1 MDINK
6 YMSRGGRVVCED
18 NTEVNIGDLLKQIAT
33 VQTGTVDVSS
43 WTKIRNLRKS
53 GLAEKV
59 LTVGDIIDD
68 TWTDVAAPKEYPYQW
83 HVADFQPIE
92 LQNGDTEASMLVQA
106 HWAHPFGVQF
116 SHQRAFLACPDG
128 LPVGSYYFTIES
140 AWGNNVKAGDIVC
153 FKTTK
158 VVPAGGRVSGCY
170 GAPDQAKANWRIYT
184 HSADGKTQIETITP
198 TFTKTDSAT
207 NLGTQHLNKREGNL
221 NSTQEM
227 AYGWNR
233 WKTSAL
239 RQYLNS
245 EAAKGAWWTAQ
256 DEWDVAPDQLKDKA
270 GFLSGCSA
278 DFLSALQIVKV
289 TTFANTVND
298 GGGED
303 TTYDRVFIPSMEQMY
318 CAPQIKGEGTYLEY
332 WKQRSGATAPLA
344 QWGTYPNIITYAV
357 ENHTSPQTIRLRS
370 AYRGGAYYAW
380 YVNSSGSVSN
390 LQRVQRVPLRSAC
403 GNLS

>member
-357 ENHTSPQTIRLRS
+357 ENHTSPQNIRLRS
-370 AYRGGAYYAW
+370 ASRGYASHTW
-380 YVNSSGSVSN
+380 YVYSSGNVSTN
-390 LQRVQRVPLRSAC
+390 YASNASRFAPLVVI
-403 GNLS
+403 

>member
-6 YMSRGGRVVCED
+6 YMPRGGRVVCED

-357 ENHTSPQTIRLRS
+357 ENHTSPQFIRLRS
-370 AYRGGAYYAW
+370 ANRGYASYTW
-380 YVNSSGSVSN
+380 CVTSSGNVNYYLYASN
-390 LQRVQRVPLRSAC
+390 AYRFAPLVVI
-403 GNLS
+403 

>member
-357 ENHTSPQTIRLRS
+357 ENHTSPQYMRLRS
-370 AYRGGAYYAW
+370 AGRGNAYSTW
-380 YVNSSGSVSN
+380 CVHSSGNVNNYIASSAY
-390 LQRVQRVPLRSAC
+390 RFAPLVVI
-403 GNLS
+403 

>member
-6 YMSRGGRVVCED
+6 YMPRGGRVVCED

-68 TWTDVAAPKEYPYQW
+68 IWTDVAAPKEYPYQW
-83 HVADFQPIE
+83 HVAGFQSAE
-92 LQNGDTEASMLVQA
+92 LQNGDTEDSMLVQA

-128 LPVGSYYFTIES
+128 LPVGSYYFTIEG

-198 TFTKTDSAT
+198 TFAKTDSAT

-278 DFLSALQIVKV
+278 DFLSALQVVKV

-303 TTYDRVFIPSMEQMY
+303 VTYDRVFIPSMEQMY

-357 ENHTSPQTIRLRS
+357 ENHASPQYMRLRS
-370 AYRGGAYYAW
+370 ANRGSAGNTW
-380 YVNSSGSVSN
+380 CVNSSGNVGISSSASSAN
-390 LQRVQRVPLRSAC
+390 RFAPLVAI
-403 GNLS
+403 

>member
-6 YMSRGGRVVCED
+6 YMPRGGRVVCED

-198 TFTKTDSAT
+198 TFAKTDSAT

-278 DFLSALQIVKV
+278 DFLSALQVVKV

-303 TTYDRVFIPSMEQMY
+303 VTYDRVFIPSMEQMY
-318 CAPQIKGEGTYLEY
+318 CTPQVKGEGTYLEY

-357 ENHTSPQTIRLRS
+357 ENHTSPQYMRLRS
-370 AYRGGAYYAW
+370 ASRGNANGAW
-380 YVNSSGSVSN
+380 FVGSSGNVCNSSASYAT
-390 LQRVQRVPLRSAC
+390 RFAPLVVI
-403 GNLS
+403 

>member
-6 YMSRGGRVVCED
+6 YVPRGGRVVCED

-59 LTVGDIIDD
+59 LAVGDIIDD

-158 VVPAGGRVSGCY
+158 IVPAGGRVSGCY

-198 TFTKTDSAT
+198 TFAKTDSAT

-256 DEWDVAPDQLKDKA
+256 DEWDVAPDELKNKA

-278 DFLSALQIVKV
+278 DFLSALQVVKV

-357 ENHTSPQTIRLRS
+357 ENHTSPQNVRLRS
-370 AYRGGAYYAW
+370 ANRGSAGSAW
-380 YVNSSGSVSN
+380 YVNSSGNVSTSN
-390 LQRVQRVPLRSAC
+390 ASNANRFAPLVVI
-403 GNLS
+403 

>member
-357 ENHTSPQTIRLRS
+357 ENHTSPQIIRLRS
-370 AYRGGAYYAW
+370 AYRGNASNTW
-380 YVNSSGSVSN
+380 YVDSSGSVSN
-390 LQRVQRVPLRSAC
+390 NGNASGAYRFAPLVVI
-403 GNLS
+403 

>member
-357 ENHTSPQTIRLRS
+357 ENHTSPQSIRLRS
-370 AYRGGAYYAW
+370 AYRGSAYGAW
-380 YVNSSGSVSN
+380 YVYSSGYVNVSDSASSAT
-390 LQRVQRVPLRSAC
+390 RFAPLVVI
-403 GNLS
+403 

>member
-357 ENHTSPQTIRLRS
+357 ENHTSPQNIRLRS
-370 AYRGGAYYAW
+370 ADRGHASGTW
-380 YVNSSGSVSN
+380 YVNSSGDVNFNNASGAN
-390 LQRVQRVPLRSAC
+390 RFAPLVVI
-403 GNLS
+403 

>member
-357 ENHTSPQTIRLRS
+357 ENHTSPQFIRLRS
-370 AYRGGAYYAW
+370 ANRGYASYTW
-380 YVNSSGSVSN
+380 CVYSSGNVNYHYASN
-390 LQRVQRVPLRSAC
+390 AHRFAPLVVI
-403 GNLS
+403 

>member
-357 ENHTSPQTIRLRS
+357 ENHTSPQSIRLRS
-370 AYRGGAYYAW
+370 AYRGNANYTWSVYSSGNVNNYYA
-380 YVNSSGSVSN
+380 S
-390 LQRVQRVPLRSAC
+390 LAHRFAPLVVI
-403 GNLS
+403 

>member
-6 YMSRGGRVVCED
+6 YMPRGGRVVCED

-59 LTVGDIIDD
+59 LAVGDIIDD

-158 VVPAGGRVSGCY
+158 IVPAGGRVSGCY

-198 TFTKTDSAT
+198 TFAKTDSAT

-256 DEWDVAPDQLKDKA
+256 DEWDVAPDELKNKA

-278 DFLSALQIVKV
+278 DFLSALQVVKV

-357 ENHTSPQTIRLRS
+357 ENHTSPQIMRLRS
-370 AYRGGAYYAW
+370 AGRGCASSAW
-380 YVNSSGSVSN
+380 YVNSSGIVSN
-390 LQRVQRVPLRSAC
+390 NSASSAYRFAPLVVI
-403 GNLS
+403 

>member
-357 ENHTSPQTIRLRS
+357 ENHTSPQNLRLRS
-370 AYRGGAYYAW
+370 AYRGNANGTWSVYSSGNVATYYASGAYRFA
-380 YVNSSGSVSN
+380 
-390 LQRVQRVPLRSAC
+390 PLVVI
-403 GNLS
+403 

>member
-357 ENHTSPQTIRLRS
+357 ENHTSPQSIRLRS
-370 AYRGGAYYAW
+370 ASRGNANGAC
-380 YVNSSGSVSN
+380 YVGSSGNVLYNYASYAY
-390 LQRVQRVPLRSAC
+390 LFAPLVVI
-403 GNLS
+403 

>member
-357 ENHTSPQTIRLRS
+357 ENHTSPQNLRLRS
-370 AYRGGAYYAW
+370 AYRGNANCTC
-380 YVNSSGSVSN
+380 YVHSSGRVYSNYGASVAG
-390 LQRVQRVPLRSAC
+390 RFAPLVVI
-403 GNLS
+403 

>member
-357 ENHTSPQTIRLRS
+357 ENHTSPQLIRLRS
-370 AYRGGAYYAW
+370 AIRGNANGAW
-380 YVNSSGSVSN
+380 SVNSSGLVINNFASIAY
-390 LQRVQRVPLRSAC
+390 RFAPLVVI
-403 GNLS
+403 

>member
-198 TFTKTDSAT
+198 TFAKTDSAT

-256 DEWDVAPDQLKDKA
+256 DEWDVAPDELKNKA

-278 DFLSALQIVKV
+278 DFLSALQVVKV

-357 ENHTSPQTIRLRS
+357 ENHTSPQNMRLRS
-370 AYRGGAYYAW
+370 AHRGSAYHAW
-380 YVNSSGSVSN
+380 YVNSSGNVSSN
-390 LQRVQRVPLRSAC
+390 GASNANRFAPLVVI
-403 GNLS
+403 

>member
-6 YMSRGGRVVCED
+6 YMPRGGRVVCED

-59 LTVGDIIDD
+59 LAVGDIIDD

-158 VVPAGGRVSGCY
+158 IVPAGGRVSGCY

-198 TFTKTDSAT
+198 TFAKTDSAT

-256 DEWDVAPDQLKDKA
+256 DEWDVAPDELKNKA

-278 DFLSALQIVKV
+278 DFLSALQVVKV

-357 ENHTSPQTIRLRS
+357 ENHTSPQYMRLRS
-370 AYRGGAYYAW
+370 ANRGYASNTW
-380 YVNSSGSVSN
+380 CVGSSGSVYASYASN
-390 LQRVQRVPLRSAC
+390 AHRFAPLVVI
-403 GNLS
+403 

>member
-357 ENHTSPQTIRLRS
+357 ENHTSPQNMRLRS
-370 AYRGGAYYAW
+370 ASRVSAFYSW
-380 YVNSSGSVSN
+380 YVNSSGNVSN
-390 LQRVQRVPLRSAC
+390 NHASTAYRFAPLVVI
-403 GNLS
+403 

>member
-6 YMSRGGRVVCED
+6 YMPRGGRVVCED

-198 TFTKTDSAT
+198 TFAKTDSAT

-278 DFLSALQIVKV
+278 DFLSALQVVKV
-289 TTFANTVND
+289 ITFANTVND

-303 TTYDRVFIPSMEQMY
+303 VTYDRVFIPSMEQMY
-318 CAPQIKGEGTYLEY
+318 CTPQVKGEGTYLEY

-357 ENHTSPQTIRLRS
+357 ENHTSPQYMRLRS
-370 AYRGGAYYAW
+370 AARGNAHSAW
-380 YVNSSGSVSN
+380 CVTSSGYVLSSN
-390 LQRVQRVPLRSAC
+390 ASYAYRFAPLVVI
-403 GNLS
+403 

>member
-198 TFTKTDSAT
+198 TFAKTDSAT
-207 NLGTQHLNKREGNL
+207 NLGTQHLNKRENNL

-278 DFLSALQIVKV
+278 DFLSALQVVKV

-357 ENHTSPQTIRLRS
+357 ENHTSPQLMRLRS
-370 AYRGGAYYAW
+370 ASRGNACNAW
-380 YVNSSGSVSN
+380 YVNSSGSVNNYGASGAG
-390 LQRVQRVPLRSAC
+390 RFAPLVVI
-403 GNLS
+403 

>member
-357 ENHTSPQTIRLRS
+357 ENHTSPQNVRLRS
-370 AYRGGAYYAW
+370 ASRGHANGAW
-380 YVNSSGSVSN
+380 YVASSGYVNSN
-390 LQRVQRVPLRSAC
+390 GASYAYRFAPLVVI
-403 GNLS
+403 

>member
-357 ENHTSPQTIRLRS
+357 ENHTSPQLMRLRS
-370 AYRGGAYYAW
+370 ASRGDAYYTW
-380 YVNSSGSVSN
+380 YVYSSGSVNSSSGASGAF
-390 LQRVQRVPLRSAC
+390 RFAPLVVI
-403 GNLS
+403 

>member
-106 HWAHPFGVQF
+106 HWAHPFDVQF

-357 ENHTSPQTIRLRS
+357 ENHTSPRYMRLRS
-370 AYRGGAYYAW
+370 ASRGSAYGTW
-380 YVNSSGSVSN
+380 YVYSSGYVTNGYASN
-390 LQRVQRVPLRSAC
+390 ATRFAPLVVI
-403 GNLS
+403 

>member
-198 TFTKTDSAT
+198 TFAKTDSAT

-256 DEWDVAPDQLKDKA
+256 DEWDVAPDELKNKA

-278 DFLSALQIVKV
+278 DFLSALQVVKV

-357 ENHTSPQTIRLRS
+357 ENHTSPQSMRLRS
-370 AYRGGAYYAW
+370 ASRGSAYSAW
-380 YVNSSGSVSN
+380 CVNSSGNVNCNSASYAN
-390 LQRVQRVPLRSAC
+390 RFAPLVVI
-403 GNLS
+403 

>member
-357 ENHTSPQTIRLRS
+357 ENHTSPQIIRLRS
-370 AYRGGAYYAW
+370 ASRGYASSTW
-380 YVNSSGSVSN
+380 CVNSSGNVSN
-390 LQRVQRVPLRSAC
+390 GSASTAYRFAPLVII
-403 GNLS
+403 

>member
-357 ENHTSPQTIRLRS
+357 ENHTSPQNMRLRS
-370 AYRGGAYYAW
+370 ASRGHAGGTW
-380 YVNSSGSVSN
+380 SVGSSGSVNSSGYASGAN
-390 LQRVQRVPLRSAC
+390 RFAPLVVI
-403 GNLS
+403 

>member
-6 YMSRGGRVVCED
+6 YMPRGGRVVCED

-106 HWAHPFGVQF
+106 HWVHPFGVQF

-198 TFTKTDSAT
+198 TFAKTDSAT

-256 DEWDVAPDQLKDKA
+256 DEWDVAPDEPKNKA

-278 DFLSALQIVKV
+278 DFLSALQVVKV

-357 ENHTSPQTIRLRS
+357 ENHTSPQDMRLRS
-370 AYRGGAYYAW
+370 ASRGNAYYAW
-380 YVNSSGSVSN
+380 CVFSSGNVSSSSASSAY
-390 LQRVQRVPLRSAC
+390 RFAPLVVI
-403 GNLS
+403 

>member
-357 ENHTSPQTIRLRS
+357 ENHTSPQIIRLRS
-370 AYRGGAYYAW
+370 ASRGSASSTWCVY
-380 YVNSSGSVSN
+380 SSGSVYCASYAY
-390 LQRVQRVPLRSAC
+390 RFAPLVVI
-403 GNLS
+403 

>member
-357 ENHTSPQTIRLRS
+357 ENHTSPQNVRLRS
-370 AYRGGAYYAW
+370 ASRGNAYYAW
-380 YVNSSGSVSN
+380 YVNSSGNVHYGGYASSAT
-390 LQRVQRVPLRSAC
+390 RFAPLVVI
-403 GNLS
+403 

>member
-357 ENHTSPQTIRLRS
+357 ENHTSPQNIRLRS
-370 AYRGGAYYAW
+370 ENRGYANSTW
-380 YVNSSGSVSN
+380 SVSSSGNVGGIIASSAN
-390 LQRVQRVPLRSAC
+390 RFAPLVVI
-403 GNLS
+403 

>member
-1 MDINK
+1 MDINN
-6 YMSRGGRVVCED
+6 YMPRGGRVVCED

-92 LQNGDTEASMLVQA
+92 LQNGDTEDSMLVQA

-198 TFTKTDSAT
+198 TFAKTDSAT
-207 NLGTQHLNKREGNL
+207 NLGTQHLNKCEGNL

-245 EAAKGAWWTAQ
+245 AAAKGAWWTAQ
-256 DEWDVAPDQLKDKA
+256 DEWDVAPEQLKDKA

-278 DFLSALQIVKV
+278 DFLSSLQVVKV

-303 TTYDRVFIPSMEQMY
+303 VTYDRVFLPSMEQMY
-318 CAPQIKGEGTYLEY
+318 CAPQIEGEGTYLDY
-332 WKQRSGATAPLA
+332 WKQRSGATAPLT

-357 ENHTSPQTIRLRS
+357 ENHTSPQAMRLRS
-370 AYRGGAYYAW
+370 AYRGSASYAW
-380 YVNSSGSVSN
+380 CVNSSGSVNGYYHASN
-390 LQRVQRVPLRSAC
+390 AYRFAPLVVI
-403 GNLS
+403 

>member
-289 TTFANTVND
+289 TTFANTVNG

-357 ENHTSPQTIRLRS
+357 ENHTSPQNIRLRS
-370 AYRGGAYYAW
+370 EHRGYAYITW
-380 YVNSSGSVSN
+380 YVSSSGGVTSSYASN
-390 LQRVQRVPLRSAC
+390 ANRVAPLVVI
-403 GNLS
+403 

>member
-6 YMSRGGRVVCED
+6 YMPRGGRVVCED

-59 LTVGDIIDD
+59 LAVGDIIDD

-198 TFTKTDSAT
+198 TFAKTDSAT

-278 DFLSALQIVKV
+278 DFLSALQVVKV
-289 TTFANTVND
+289 TTFANTIND

-303 TTYDRVFIPSMEQMY
+303 VTYDRVFIPSMEQMY
-318 CAPQIKGEGTYLEY
+318 CTPQVKGEGTYLEY

-357 ENHTSPQTIRLRS
+357 ENHTSPQNMRLRS
-370 AYRGGAYYAW
+370 AHRGDAGNAW
-380 YVNSSGSVSN
+380 YVNSSGFVSSYTASGAN
-390 LQRVQRVPLRSAC
+390 RFAPLVVI
-403 GNLS
+403 

>member
-6 YMSRGGRVVCED
+6 YMPRGGRVVCED

-59 LTVGDIIDD
+59 LAVGDIIDD

-83 HVADFQPIE
+83 HVADFQPVE
-92 LQNGDTEASMLVQA
+92 LQNGDTEASVLVQA

-184 HSADGKTQIETITP
+184 YSADGKTQIETITP
-198 TFTKTDSAT
+198 TFAKTDSAT
-207 NLGTQHLNKREGNL
+207 NLGTQHLNKHEGNL

-256 DEWDVAPDQLKDKA
+256 DEWDVAPDELKDKA

-278 DFLSALQIVKV
+278 DFLSALQVVKV

-357 ENHTSPQTIRLRS
+357 ENHTSPQNMRLRS
-370 AYRGGAYYAW
+370 AYRGSACITW
-380 YVNSSGSVSN
+380 SVRSSGNVYNSYASYAN
-390 LQRVQRVPLRSAC
+390 RFAPLVVI
-403 GNLS
+403 

>member
-357 ENHTSPQTIRLRS
+357 ENHTSPQSIRLRS
-370 AYRGGAYYAW
+370 AYRGSAYSTW
-380 YVNSSGSVSN
+380 YVHSSGFVSTIN
-390 LQRVQRVPLRSAC
+390 ASNAYRFAPLVVI
-403 GNLS
+403 

>member
-357 ENHTSPQTIRLRS
+357 ENHTSPQYIRLRS
-370 AYRGGAYYAW
+370 ADRGYASSAW
-380 YVNSSGSVSN
+380 CVASSGIVGDNNASGAS
-390 LQRVQRVPLRSAC
+390 RFAPLVVI
-403 GNLS
+403 